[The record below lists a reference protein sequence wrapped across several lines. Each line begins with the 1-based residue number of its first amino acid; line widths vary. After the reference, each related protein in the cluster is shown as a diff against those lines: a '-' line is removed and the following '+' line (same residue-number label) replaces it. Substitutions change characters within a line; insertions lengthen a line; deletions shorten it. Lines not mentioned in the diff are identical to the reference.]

1 MKSFATSATG
11 AVAGVMTSNRG
22 SGQPA
27 RMPPSSSG
35 SGYQSNLSAPDT
47 YLEDDDSDDDIGKLK
62 TVDEPKKENKS
73 GKRTLDYDDDE
84 KDEEMIG
91 IKGSSELIDLGNEPK
106 VASTI
111 PKLSGP
117 K

>member
-1 MKSFATSATG
+1 
-11 AVAGVMTSNRG
+11 MTSSRG

-47 YLEDDDSDDDIGKLK
+47 YLEDEDSDDDVGKLK
-62 TVDEPKKENKS
+62 TVNDHKENKS
-73 GKRTLDYDDDE
+73 TKRTLDYDDDDE

-91 IKGSSELIDLGNEPK
+91 IKGIQELIDLSSEQKP
-106 VASTI
+106 AISI

>member
-1 MKSFATSATG
+1 
-11 AVAGVMTSNRG
+11 
-22 SGQPA
+22 
-27 RMPPSSSG
+27 
-35 SGYQSNLSAPDT
+35 
-47 YLEDDDSDDDIGKLK
+47 LEDEDSDDDIGKLK

-73 GKRTLDYDDDE
+73 SKRTLDYDDDDE

-91 IKGSSELIDLGNEPK
+91 IKKNTELIDLGNEPK
-106 VASTI
+106 AATSI

>member
-1 MKSFATSATG
+1 
-11 AVAGVMTSNRG
+11 
-22 SGQPA
+22 
-27 RMPPSSSG
+27 MPPSSSG

-62 TVDEPKKENKS
+62 TVEEPKKENKS
-73 GKRTLDYDDDE
+73 GKRTLDYDEDDD
-84 KDEEMIG
+84 KDEEMIS
-91 IKGSSELIDLGNEPK
+91 IKPSSELIDLGTAPK
-106 VASTI
+106 AAASI